1 MSDTKPR
8 KADFQAPR
16 GTRDF
21 YPEHMARLNWL
32 FDHWRQVSR
41 RHGFEEYEGPLYE
54 HLELYTVKSGEG
66 IVSELF
72 SFQDRG
78 ERDLAIRPEI
88 TPTLARMIAAKAAA
102 LPRPIK
108 WFSMP
113 RACRAERPQRG
124 RLREFFQWNVDVL
137 GSESVLADAE
147 CIFVMLDFLRTVGL
161 GPDLVEVQVNSR
173 TIVGALLEQEGVS
186 PDRHE
191 RVFTVMDRYQKL
203 EPDAF
208 REFVLSQGFTDV
220 DFDLITRI
228 IRIPDLDAMK
238 DLVKSDP
245 AKCEFDRL
253 NELKGYLDHFG
264 VGDYFR
270 YRADVV
276 RGLAYYTG
284 IVFEVFDRGSKL
296 RAIAGGGRYDNLIRL
311 FNGPDM
317 PAVGFGMGDPVLMEL
332 LADLK
337 LLPETDGAQGP
348 QVFVI
353 DADAEMFQ
361 TALEMVGRLRMR
373 GIAAEMSYKRQ
384 AVGKQF
390 KQAASRCART
400 AVVLG
405 RETREQKLL
414 TIKNLDDGTQSQVDL
429 EKFLEDPAA
438 FVGG

>member
-1 MSDTKPR
+1 
-8 KADFQAPR
+8 
-16 GTRDF
+16 
-21 YPEHMARLNWL
+21 MARLNWL

-238 DLVKSDP
+238 DLVKSDQ

-253 NELKGYLDHFG
+253 NELKGCLDHFG

>member
-238 DLVKSDP
+238 DLVKSDQ